1 MVTSMQIRPSQQADA
16 HSISCIYIRTWQDT
30 YLGLV
35 PFGYLYSMSASQ
47 LEQGF
52 MNELKSKNVISYVA
66 EDAGEVMGFVSGGYE
81 RQGDDI
87 YNGEIYA
94 LYVLKN
100 HQRQGIGAGLVSA
113 LATKLNH
120 FGIYSMLVW
129 VLEHNPYRR
138 FYEKIS
144 GMYLRKQRMPFSG
157 EMLDTVAY
165 GWIDTNLIHRGSF

>member
-1 MVTSMQIRPSQQADA
+1 MRIRPSREADA
-16 HSISCIYIRTWQDT
+16 YSISCIYIRTWQDT

-35 PFGYLYSMSASQ
+35 PFGYLYSMSAHRFERVF
-47 LEQGF
+47 L
-52 MNELKSKNVISYVA
+52 NELKSKKAISYVA
-66 EDAGEVMGFVSGGYE
+66 EDADEVVGFISGGYE

-87 YNGEIYA
+87 YTGEIYA

-100 HQRQGIGAGLVSA
+100 YQRQGIGAGLVSA
-113 LATKLNH
+113 LARKLNH

-144 GMYLRKQRMPFSG
+144 GMYLHRQRMPFSG

-165 GWIDTNLIHRGSF
+165 GWIDTNLIHCNSF

>member
-1 MVTSMQIRPSQQADA
+1 MLIRPSQEADA
-16 HSISCIYIRTWQDT
+16 HSISCIYIRTWRDT

-35 PFGYLYSMSASQ
+35 PFGYLYAMSASR
-47 LEQGF
+47 LEWEF
-52 MNELKSKNVISYVA
+52 MNELKSREVISYVA
-66 EDAGEVMGFVSGGYE
+66 VEAGEVVGFVSGGYE

-100 HQRQGIGAGLVSA
+100 RQRQGIGTGLVSA

-120 FGIYSMLVW
+120 FDIYSMLVW

-165 GWIDTNLIHRGSF
+165 GWIDTNLIHRD

>member
-1 MVTSMQIRPSQQADA
+1 MQIRPSQEADA
-16 HSISCIYIRTWQDT
+16 HSISSIYIRTWRDT

-35 PFGYLYSMSASQ
+35 PFGYLYSMSADRF
-47 LEQGF
+47 EQSF
-52 MNELKSKNVISYVA
+52 INELRSKKVISYVA
-66 EDAGEVMGFVSGGYE
+66 EDAGEVVGFVSGGYD

-100 HQRQGIGAGLVSA
+100 HQRQGIGAELVSA
-113 LATKLNH
+113 LSNKLNH

-144 GMYLRKQRMPFSG
+144 GMYLRKKRMPFSG

-165 GWIDTNLIHRGSF
+165 GWIDTGLIREPSLNHR

>member
-1 MVTSMQIRPSQQADA
+1 MVTSMQIRPSQETDA
-16 HSISCIYIRTWQDT
+16 HSITCIYIHTWQGT

-35 PFGYLYSMSASQ
+35 PFGYLYSMSLGR
-47 LEQGF
+47 LERGF
-52 MNELKSKNVISYVA
+52 ISELESKKVISYVA
-66 EDAGEVMGFVSGGYE
+66 EDAGEVVGFVSGGYE
-81 RQGDDI
+81 RQGNDI

-94 LYVLKN
+94 LYVLKK
-100 HQRQGIGAGLVSA
+100 HQRQGIGAELVSA
-113 LATKLNH
+113 LANQLNH

-138 FYEKIS
+138 FYEKID

-165 GWIDTNLIHRGSF
+165 GWIDTNLIHH

>member
-1 MVTSMQIRPSQQADA
+1 MVASMQIRPSQETDA
-16 HSISCIYIRTWQDT
+16 RSISGVYIHTWQHT

-35 PFGYLYSMSASQ
+35 PFGYLYAMSLSR

-52 MNELKSKNVISYVA
+52 INELKSNKAISYVA
-66 EDAGEVMGFVSGGYE
+66 EDAGEVLGFVSGGYE
-81 RQGDDI
+81 RQGDYI

-100 HQRQGIGAGLVSA
+100 HQRQGIGSELVSA
-113 LATKLNH
+113 LANRLNH

-165 GWIDTNLIHRGSF
+165 GWIDTKLIHH

>member
-1 MVTSMQIRPSQQADA
+1 MVASMQIRPSQETDA
-16 HSISCIYIRTWQDT
+16 HSITCIYIHTWQGT

-35 PFGYLYSMSASQ
+35 PFGYLYSMSLGR

-52 MNELKSKNVISYVA
+52 ISELESKKVISYVA
-66 EDAGEVMGFVSGGYE
+66 EDAGEVVGFVSGGYE
-81 RQGDDI
+81 RQGNDI

-100 HQRQGIGAGLVSA
+100 HQRQGIGAELVSA
-113 LATKLNH
+113 LANQLNH

-138 FYEKIS
+138 FYEKIE

-165 GWIDTNLIHRGSF
+165 GWIDTNLIHH

>member
-1 MVTSMQIRPSQQADA
+1 
-16 HSISCIYIRTWQDT
+16 
-30 YLGLV
+30 
-35 PFGYLYSMSASQ
+35 MSVDR

-52 MNELKSKNVISYVA
+52 INELNSQKVISYVA
-66 EDAGEVMGFVSGGYE
+66 ENAGVVVGFVSGGYE
-81 RQGDDI
+81 RQDDDI

-100 HQRQGIGAGLVSA
+100 HQRQGIGAELVSA
-113 LATKLNH
+113 LANKLNH

-144 GMYLRKQRMPFSG
+144 GMYLRKKRMPFCG

-165 GWIDTNLIHRGSF
+165 GWIDTGLIRTPSLNRR

>member
-1 MVTSMQIRPSQQADA
+1 MQIRPSQEADA
-16 HSISCIYIRTWQDT
+16 HSISSIYIRTWRDT

-35 PFGYLYSMSASQ
+35 PFGYLYSMSIDR
-47 LEQGF
+47 LKQGF
-52 MNELKSKNVISYVA
+52 INELKSKEVIGYVA
-66 EDAGEVMGFVSGGYE
+66 EDKGEVVGFVSGGYE

-87 YNGEIYA
+87 YNGEIYT
-94 LYVLKN
+94 LYVLKK
-100 HQRQGIGAGLVSA
+100 HQRQGIGAELVST
-113 LATKLNH
+113 LANKLNH

-144 GMYLRKQRMPFSG
+144 GIYLRKKRMPFSG

-165 GWIDTNLIHRGSF
+165 GWIDTGLIRSPSLNHQ

>member
-1 MVTSMQIRPSQQADA
+1 MQIRPSQEADA
-16 HSISCIYIRTWQDT
+16 HSISCVYIHTWQDT

-35 PFGYLYSMSASQ
+35 PFGYLYGMSASR

-52 MNELKSKNVISYVA
+52 INELKSNKVISYVA
-66 EDAGEVMGFVSGGYE
+66 EDAGEVVGFVSGGYE

-87 YNGEIYA
+87 YTGEIYA

-100 HQRQGIGAGLVSA
+100 FQRQGIGAELVSA
-113 LATKLNH
+113 LGNRLNH

-144 GMYLRKQRMPFSG
+144 GMYLSRQQMPFAG
-157 EMLDTVAY
+157 ETLDTIAY
-165 GWIDTNLIHRGSF
+165 GWIDTGLIHEPTLNR

>member
-1 MVTSMQIRPSQQADA
+1 MHIRQSLEADA
-16 HSISCIYIRTWQDT
+16 RSISSIYIRTWRDT

-35 PFGYLYSMSASQ
+35 PFGYLYSMSVDR

-52 MNELKSKNVISYVA
+52 INELKSKKVISYVA
-66 EDAGEVMGFVSGGYE
+66 EDAGELVGFVNGGYD

-87 YNGEIYA
+87 YIGEIYA

-100 HQRQGIGAGLVSA
+100 HQRQGIGAELVSA
-113 LATKLNH
+113 LADKLNH

-144 GMYLRKQRMPFSG
+144 GMYLRKKRMPFSG

-165 GWIDTNLIHRGSF
+165 GWIDTGLIRTPSLNHR

>member
-1 MVTSMQIRPSQQADA
+1 MRIRPSREADA
-16 HSISCIYIRTWQDT
+16 LSISCIYIRTWQDT

-35 PFGYLYSMSASQ
+35 PFGCLYSMSATQ

-52 MNELKSKNVISYVA
+52 MNELKSKKVISYVA
-66 EDAGEVMGFVSGGYE
+66 EDAGDVVGFVSGGYE
-81 RQGDDI
+81 RRGDDV

-100 HQRQGIGAGLVSA
+100 HQRQGIGAGLVSS

-138 FYEKIS
+138 FYERIS
-144 GMYLRKQRMPFSG
+144 GVYLRKQRMPFSG

-165 GWIDTNLIHRGSF
+165 GWIDTNLIHRNPF

>member
-1 MVTSMQIRPSQQADA
+1 VISMRIRPSHEADA

-35 PFGYLYSMSASQ
+35 PFGYLYSMSAHRF
-47 LEQGF
+47 ERVF
-52 MNELKSKNVISYVA
+52 MDELKSKKAISYVA
-66 EDAGEVMGFVSGGYE
+66 EDAGEVVGFVSGGYE

-100 HQRQGIGAGLVSA
+100 HQRQGLGAGLVSA
-113 LATKLNH
+113 LAAKLNH

-165 GWIDTNLIHRGSF
+165 GWIDTNLIHRDAF